1 MKRRTITASLLAAS
15 LLSLT
20 CFGTVS
26 VAADA
31 YPAKPILTIVPFSAG
46 GGNDILL
53 RVMGKYAQK
62 HLGQTLTIDNKPG
75 AGGQIG
81 WTLVA
86 KAKPDGYTIG
96 AASLPSMIMIK
107 ELRKNVPFAMDDFDF
122 VAAVQT
128 DPIVWVVKEDSPFKT
143 AADVVKAAKTKVLNV
158 AGDGPQSNVQLQHL
172 LAEKDGGFKT
182 NFVPFNG
189 SGKALTALM
198 GGKVDLCASTLSAA
212 DKQLANGLRIL
223 VVFSD
228 QKVGNLPTAA
238 EAFGK
243 PIAPVGAAIRGICA
257 PKGLPADAKAKLEA
271 GIKKICED
279 PEFLAEAKKM
289 KLDIGFKGSKETQ
302 AIVNQ
307 TSKLVAENKDLF

>member
-1 MKRRTITASLLAAS
+1 MKRRTLTTGLLAAS
-15 LLSLT
+15 LLSLS
-20 CFGTVS
+20 CFGTAGL
-26 VAADA
+26 AAET
-31 YPAKPILTIVPFSAG
+31 YPTQPILTIVPFSAG

-53 RVMGKYAQK
+53 RVLGKYAQK

-81 WTLVA
+81 WTLLA

-107 ELRKNVPFAMDDFDF
+107 ELRKNVPFSMNDFDF

-128 DPIVWVVKEDSPFKT
+128 DPIVWVVKEDSPYKT
-143 AADVVKAAKTKVLNV
+143 AADVIKAAKTKVLNV

-172 LAEKDGGFKT
+172 LAEKEGGFKT
-182 NFVPFNG
+182 NFVPFSG

-212 DKQLANGLRIL
+212 DKQLANGLRLL

-228 QKVGNLPTAA
+228 QKVGNTPTAK

-243 PIAPVGAAIRGICA
+243 DIPPVGAAIRGICA
-257 PKGLPADAKAKLEA
+257 PKGMPAEVKAKLES
-271 GIKKICED
+271 GIKGICED

-302 AIVNQ
+302 DIVNQ

>member
-1 MKRRTITASLLAAS
+1 MKRRTLSSCLLAAS
-15 LLSLT
+15 LLSLS
-20 CFGTVS
+20 CFGTTS
-26 VAADA
+26 IAADS
-31 YPAKPILTIVPFSAG
+31 YPTKPILTIVPFSAG

-62 HLGQTLTIDNKPG
+62 HLGQSLTIDNKPG

-81 WTLVA
+81 WTLLA
-86 KAKPDGYTIG
+86 KARPDGYTIG

-107 ELRKNVPFAMDDFDF
+107 ELRKNVPFAMKDFDF
-122 VAAVQT
+122 IAAVQT

-143 AADVVKAAKTKVLNV
+143 VEDVVNAAKTRVLNV

-172 LAEKDGGFKT
+172 LAEKEGGFKT
-182 NFVPFNG
+182 NFVSFNG

-212 DKQLANGLRIL
+212 DKQLANGLRML

-228 QKVGNLPTAA
+228 QRVGDTPTAN
-238 EAFGK
+238 ESFKK
-243 PIAPVGAAIRGICA
+243 PIASVGAAIRGICA
-257 PKGLPADAKAKLEA
+257 PKGLPADAKAKLEN

-289 KLDIGFKGSKETQ
+289 KLDIGFKGAQETQ
-302 AIVNQ
+302 AIVEQ
-307 TSKLVAENKDLF
+307 TSKLVSENKDLF